1 MMEIAGSS
9 SDRKK
14 SKLTDGLPTVL
25 PTIDDSPDSDD
36 EFNVTDRRKTKLSFM
51 PMQPLDLDNPEE
63 FVETLISKSIEHDAK
78 FLDEI
83 KEISKD
89 KPPKKN
95 VYEEWK
101 KQAAKLKLEQQRK
114 RELQKSG
121 TCSSGSK
128 EYVLFFFVNE
138 IILYQTFLFIFI

>member
-1 MMEIAGSS
+1 MAGSAT

-14 SKLTDGLPTVL
+14 SKLTEGLPIAL
-25 PTIDDSPDSDD
+25 PVADDIPESDD
-36 EFNVTDRRKTKLSFM
+36 ELNVTDRRKSKLSFM

-78 FLDEI
+78 FLDDF
-83 KEISKD
+83 KEISKE

-101 KQAAKLKLEQQRK
+101 KQAAKLKEQQRK
-114 RELQKSG
+114 RELQKTG
-121 TCSSGSK
+121 NSSTSSSSK
-128 EYVLFFFVNE
+128 E
-138 IILYQTFLFIFI
+138 